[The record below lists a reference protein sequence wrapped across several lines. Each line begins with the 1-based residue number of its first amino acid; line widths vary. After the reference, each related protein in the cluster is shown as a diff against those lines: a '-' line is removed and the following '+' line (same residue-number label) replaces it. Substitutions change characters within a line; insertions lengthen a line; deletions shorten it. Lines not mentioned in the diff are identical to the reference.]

1 MTESDF
7 SFHRITGCS
16 AENELKRG
24 KGGGRGNSEE
34 ATILQVVVVEEGEV
48 FDSRNILKVE
58 PK

>member
-16 AENELKRG
+16 VENELKRA

-34 ATILQVVVVEEGEV
+34 ATILQGVAVEDGEV

-58 PK
+58 PR

>member
-7 SFHRITGCS
+7 SFHRIPGFS

-24 KGGGRGNSEE
+24 KGRGRGNSKE
-34 ATILQVVVVEEGEV
+34 ATILQVVAVEEGEV